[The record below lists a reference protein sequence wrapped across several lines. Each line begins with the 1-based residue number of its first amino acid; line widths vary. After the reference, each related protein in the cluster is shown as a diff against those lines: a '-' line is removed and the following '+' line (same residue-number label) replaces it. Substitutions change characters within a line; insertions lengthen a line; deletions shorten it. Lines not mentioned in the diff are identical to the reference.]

1 MNNNEN
7 NNTPSFGFEPQK
19 PFTDYTNPNPVEFK
33 RPVEAQNNEQE
44 FTPQSA
50 FNAEPQPFE
59 PVAPVHNDYSQ
70 PVYQNYYGNQQPV
83 NPQYQPPYQQPYQQT
98 YQQSYQQPYQQPVQ
112 NSPYQPYQR
121 NMHPYQD
128 VSFVHPQHIQPKA
141 NMGLIAIIIVLS
153 VLLVSS
159 LIGILVFVTS
169 NTPNKPSNNTPYNFT
184 TPEYNYTMPEI
195 QQEATTPTKSHDE
208 SDYSDKIIKDF
219 KGIALDDKPKD
230 ATTNKGYNAESAFN
244 KASQSVVGIVCYT
257 DKVTT
262 VEECDSQGSGI
273 IITADGYVVTNA
285 HVIGNSRTAYL
296 IQVIT
301 SDGKTYNAGIVGY
314 DTRTDIA
321 VLKMDKAKN
330 LKPASFGDS
339 AKITLGE
346 DIIAIGNPG
355 GLGYQNSI
363 TKGIVSA
370 VDRELSS
377 ASLVRYIQ
385 TDAAINPGNSG
396 GPIVNMYG
404 QVIGIATA
412 KIVSEQFEGM
422 GFAIPSADAKAI
434 VDSIIKNSYVAG
446 RVKIGITGFEVDSF
460 TASQNDFP
468 RGIQIDS
475 ISPKGPCDNTEL
487 QKNDIITE
495 LDGQKIESFTD
506 IFRVLEKHKPDD
518 KVKIKFYRPETKKYG
533 ETEIVLQEDV
543 I

>member
-7 NNTPSFGFEPQK
+7 NNTSPFEFEPQK

-33 RPVEAQNNEQE
+33 RPVENQDAEQE
-44 FTPQSA
+44 FKPQSA

-70 PVYQNYYGNQQPV
+70 PVYHNYHSNQPPV
-83 NPQYQPPYQQPYQQT
+83 NPQYQPPYQHP
-98 YQQSYQQPYQQPVQ
+98 YQQPYQQPVQ
-112 NSPYQPYQR
+112 NFPPYQR

-128 VSFVHPQHIQPKA
+128 VSFVHPQHVQQKS
-141 NMGLIAIIIVLS
+141 NTGLIAIIIVLS
-153 VLLVSS
+153 VLLASS
-159 LIGILVFVTS
+159 LIGILIFVTTNVS
-169 NTPNKPSNNTPYNFT
+169 NQPSNNIPNIIP
-184 TPEYNYTMPEI
+184 PEYNYTMPEI

-257 DKVTT
+257 DKVTN
-262 VEECDSQGSGI
+262 VEDCDSQGSGI

-301 SDGKTYNAGIVGY
+301 SDGKTYNAGVVGY

-321 VLKMDKAKN
+321 VLKMDNAKN

-355 GLGYQNSI
+355 GLDYQNSI

-370 VDRELSS
+370 INRELSS

-422 GFAIPSADAKAI
+422 GFAIPSADAKTI
-434 VDSIIKNSYVAG
+434 VDSIIKNSYVKG
-446 RVKIGITGFEVDSF
+446 RVKIGITGFEVDSV
-460 TASQNDFP
+460 TATQNKLP

-475 ISPKGPCDNTEL
+475 ISPKGPCDNTDL

-495 LDGQKIESFTD
+495 VDGQKIETFTE
-506 IFRVLEKHKPDD
+506 IFRILEQHKPND
-518 KVKIKFYRPETKKYG
+518 KVKVKYYRPETQKYG
-533 ETEIVLQEDV
+533 ETEIILQEDV